1 MSGLNVAVL
10 GATGVVGQEMLAILE
25 ERRFPIASLRP
36 LASARSAGKELTFAG
51 ETLKVQASDAPDA
64 FKGIDIVL
72 ASAGATATKA
82 LKAAIL
88 GSGAV
93 LIDNSSAFRMD
104 ADVPLVVPEVNAAA
118 VKSHQGIIANPN
130 CVAIILT
137 VAVAPLHRSAPVERI
152 VVTTYQSASGAGL
165 AAMQELES
173 QTREVLAGGQPQ
185 PVALPHPIAFNVF
198 SHNAAIGPDGYNG
211 EESKVIAET
220 QKILSAPDMRVTA
233 TCVRVPVMRAHAESV
248 NLTFAKPLSESV
260 ARELLAQAPGVTLV
274 DDREHN
280 TFPMPLTATGTDPV
294 YVGRIRQDVSQD
306 GERGLD
312 MFICGDQLRK
322 GAALNAVQIAE
333 LLR

>member
-1 MSGLNVAVL
+1 MSGLHVAVL
-10 GATGVVGQEMLAILE
+10 GATGVVGQEMLAILA
-25 ERRFPIASLRP
+25 ERRFPLASLRL
-36 LASARSAGKELTFAG
+36 LASPRSAGKPMTFAG
-51 ETLKVQASDAPDA
+51 ETLTVQSSDSPDA

-72 ASAGATATKA
+72 ASAGSTATKA
-82 LKAAIL
+82 LKETIL

-93 LIDNSSAFRMD
+93 LVDNSSAFRMD
-104 ADVPLVVPEVNAAA
+104 PSVPLVVPEVNPEAM
-118 VKSHQGIIANPN
+118 KGHQGIIANPN

-137 VAVAPLHRSAPVERI
+137 VAVAPLHRVAPVQRL
-152 VVTTYQSASGAGL
+152 VVTTYQSASGAGM

-173 QTREVLAGGQPQ
+173 QTRDVLAGGTPH

-198 SHNAAIGPDGYNG
+198 SHNAAIEANGYNG

-220 QKILSAPDMRVTA
+220 QKILGAPEMRVTA
-233 TCVRVPVMRAHAESV
+233 TCVRVPVMRAHAEAV
-248 NLTFAKPLSESV
+248 NLTFAKPLSEAV
-260 ARELLAQAPGVTLV
+260 ARELLARAPGVTLV
-274 DDREHN
+274 DDRAGN
-280 TFPMPLTATGTDPV
+280 TFPMPLTASGTDPV

-306 GERGLD
+306 DERGLE